1 MKRPHRVGPVRFS
14 DQEMAAVT
22 AAASRAGV
30 APAAYVAEKAVAVA
44 RGELAPLPADER
56 ERLRILLIT
65 REQLQQIG
73 ATLDRIAAASPS
85 NATEKLAATL
95 EQVEQTVRR
104 LDETVAGLLRR
115 QEGR

>member
-1 MKRPHRVGPVRFS
+1 MRFS

-56 ERLRILLIT
+56 ERLRVLLVT

-73 ATLDRIAAASPS
+73 ATLDRIAATSSSPS
-85 NATEKLAATL
+85 SATENLAATL
-95 EQVEQTVRR
+95 EQTVRR
-104 LDETVAGLLRR
+104 LDETVAELLRR